1 MIIITNQPSNQS
13 RRTKP
18 LLNATNIAKSYKT
31 HKVLDNITLTASV
44 GESIVIIGR
53 NGAGKSTFLSILAG
67 YLRADSGTVELNGH
81 GVAFCPQHDN
91 LFEELNVR
99 DNLLF
104 WARAKGSSA
113 EPKNMDY
120 AALLGVNDYMNKKV
134 RHLSGGMKKCVAIL
148 CALSGGADILILDE
162 PFSGL
167 DIVYKD
173 VLLCAF
179 AELKAMGKCV
189 IYTSHNIDEITGLD
203 SRIYALSGAKL
214 NPVHSSEK
222 DSDYNLLRASFLEH
236 SKS

>member
-1 MIIITNQPSNQS
+1 MLS
-13 RRTKP
+13 
-18 LLNATNIAKSYKT
+18 ATNITKSYKN
-31 HKVLDNITLTASV
+31 HKILDNIDLTAAV

-67 YLRADSGTVELNGH
+67 YLSADSGTVELDGC
-81 GVAFCPQHDN
+81 GVAFCPQHDS
-91 LFEELNVR
+91 LFEELSVR

-113 EPKNMDY
+113 EPESMDY
-120 AALLGVNDYMNKKV
+120 TALLGVADYMHKKV

-148 CALSGGADILILDE
+148 CALSGGADVLILDE

-173 VLLCAF
+173 ILLQAF
-179 AELKAMGKCV
+179 DELKTLGKCI

-203 SRIYALSGAKL
+203 SRIYAISNGKL
-214 NPVHSSEK
+214 KPVQSAEK